1 MRNRGRLSTE
11 RWFKGQNSVCREHQ
25 ARAAAWNSLSSTLR
39 RCTSFPA
46 RRYIKRIKLCATVI
60 RITNKQKPGTGHGA
74 RGFGIRG
81 SSAQLCNTSG
91 AVCHLQPIAGYDVR
105 SPKSQAAHIEFIEKR
120 AALGRNPQSDSAVGH
135 VQGARFNIQL
145 ATCLLN
151 PMNTRF
157 RRQAYCIYQIDKV
170 MRQGFECK

>member
-60 RITNKQKPGTGHGA
+60 RITQNKPSTGC
-74 RGFGIRG
+74 GFGFGG
-81 SSAQLCNTSG
+81 SSAQLCKTSG

-105 SPKSQAAHIEFIEKR
+105 SPKSQAAHIEFIEER
-120 AALGRNPQSDSAVGH
+120 AALDRNPQDGSAAANA
-135 VQGARFNIQL
+135 QGARFNIQL
-145 ATCLLN
+145 ATCILN
-151 PMNTRF
+151 PVITRF
-157 RRQAYCIYQIDKV
+157 RIQAYCIHRINRV

>member
-1 MRNRGRLSTE
+1 MVQGTQIHYNGNTVHAS
-11 RWFKGQNSVCREHQ
+11 
-25 ARAAAWNSLSSTLR
+25 AALNSLSSTLPR
-39 RCTSFPA
+39 VACSLFPMYIALIKVMCHSHENHIYIHTEA
-46 RRYIKRIKLCATVI
+46 R
-60 RITNKQKPGTGHGA
+60 HGA

>member
-1 MRNRGRLSTE
+1 MVQGTQIHYNGNTVHAS
-11 RWFKGQNSVCREHQ
+11 
-25 ARAAAWNSLSSTLR
+25 AALNSLSSTLPR
-39 RCTSFPA
+39 VACSLFPMYIALIKVMCHSHENHIYIHTEA
-46 RRYIKRIKLCATVI
+46 R
-60 RITNKQKPGTGHGA
+60 HGA

-105 SPKSQAAHIEFIEKR
+105 SPKSQAAHIEFIKGCR
-120 AALGRNPQSDSAVGH
+120 SGQDPQDGSAAAN

-145 ATCLLN
+145 ATCILN
-151 PMNTRF
+151 PVNTRF
-157 RRQAYCIYQIDKV
+157 RIQAYCIHRINRV

>member
-1 MRNRGRLSTE
+1 MVQGTQIHYNGNTVHAS
-11 RWFKGQNSVCREHQ
+11 
-25 ARAAAWNSLSSTLR
+25 AALNSLSSTLPR
-39 RCTSFPA
+39 VACSLFPMYIALIKVMCHSHENHIYIHTEA
-46 RRYIKRIKLCATVI
+46 R
-60 RITNKQKPGTGHGA
+60 HGA

-91 AVCHLQPIAGYDVR
+91 AVCHLQPIAGYDIR

>member
-1 MRNRGRLSTE
+1 MVQGTQIHYNGNTVHAS
-11 RWFKGQNSVCREHQ
+11 
-25 ARAAAWNSLSSTLR
+25 AALNSLSSTLPR
-39 RCTSFPA
+39 VACSLFPMYIALIKVMCHSHENHIYIHTEA
-46 RRYIKRIKLCATVI
+46 R
-60 RITNKQKPGTGHGA
+60 HGA

-120 AALGRNPQSDSAVGH
+120 AALGRNPQDDSAVGH
-135 VQGARFNIQL
+135 VQEARFNIQL

-151 PMNTRF
+151 TVNTRF

>member
-39 RCTSFPA
+39 CTSFPA

-60 RITNKQKPGTGHGA
+60 RITQNKPSTGC
-74 RGFGIRG
+74 GFGFGG
-81 SSAQLCNTSG
+81 SSAQLCKTSG
-91 AVCHLQPIAGYDVR
+91 AVCHLQPIAGYDIR
-105 SPKSQAAHIEFIEKR
+105 SPKSQAAHIEFIKGC
-120 AALGRNPQSDSAVGH
+120 AALGRIRKTVAQPPMYR
-135 VQGARFNIQL
+135 GARFNIQL
-145 ATCLLN
+145 ATCILN
-151 PMNTRF
+151 PVITRF
-157 RRQAYCIYQIDKV
+157 RIQAYCIHRINRV